1 MIDRRLAPRPAI
13 WSGIKVGLLA
23 LCVLLAVVARAPA
36 VQADPV
42 VAAAGDIACASST
55 PLPNACRQMATSNI
69 LVGMNPLDA
78 VLALGDIQYECGE
91 LANFQA
97 FYNPSWGRVKAKTR
111 PVPGNHEYQ
120 TSGCLGGTTGGAT
133 GYFNYFGD
141 AATPLHP
148 GCRVRCRG
156 WYSFDLGAWHL
167 IALNSNCGKVG
178 GCGASSPQVT
188 WLRADLAAT
197 TRSCILAFWHHPR
210 YASKG
215 GASTAVQPLWA
226 ALSDGGA
233 DLVLAG
239 HSHNYERFA
248 RLGRGTAGTVEP
260 ILDPIGMRQLVV
272 GTGGRS
278 HQGFKTIRTGSEVR
292 NKDTFGVLRLGLHP
306 GSYDWRFLPE
316 AGKTFSDSGS
326 DTCRGAP
333 R

>member
-1 MIDRRLAPRPAI
+1 MVA
-13 WSGIKVGLLA
+13 
-23 LCVLLAVVARAPA
+23 LAVLGTAPA

-42 VAAAGDIACASST
+42 VAAAGDIACKSNT
-55 PLPNACRQMATSNI
+55 VLPAECHQQATSNI
-69 LVGMNPLDA
+69 LVNNPFDA

-97 FYNPSWGRVKAKTR
+97 FYDKSWGRVKAKTR

-120 TSGCLGGTTGGAT
+120 TSGCLSGTTAGAG

-141 AATPLHP
+141 AATPLQP

-156 WYSFDLGAWHL
+156 YYSFNLGAWHL
-167 IALNSNCGKVG
+167 IALNSNCGKAG
-178 GCGASSPQVT
+178 GCGAGSPQET
-188 WLRADLAAT
+188 WLRADLGAT
-197 TRSCILAFWHHPR
+197 AQSCILAYWHHPR

-226 ALSDGGA
+226 ALYDAGA
-233 DLVLAG
+233 DLVLTG

-260 ILDPIGMRQLVV
+260 TLDPNGMRQIVV

-278 HQGFKTIRTGSEVR
+278 HHGFGTIRTGSEVR
-292 NKDTFGVLRLGLHP
+292 NKTAFGVLKVGLHA
-306 GSYDWRFLPE
+306 GSYDWQFLPE
-316 AGKTFSDSGS
+316 AGQTFTDAGS
-326 DTCRGAP
+326 NTCHAGRRAG
-333 R
+333 

>member
-1 MIDRRLAPRPAI
+1 VVA
-13 WSGIKVGLLA
+13 
-23 LCVLLAVVARAPA
+23 LAVLGTAPA

-42 VAAAGDIACASST
+42 VAAAGDIACKSNT
-55 PLPNACRQMATSNI
+55 VLPAECHQQATSNI
-69 LVGMNPLDA
+69 LVNNPFDA

-97 FYNPSWGRVKAKTR
+97 FYDKSWGRVKAKTR

-120 TSGCLGGTTGGAT
+120 TSGCLSGTTAGAG

-141 AATPLHP
+141 AATPLQP

-156 WYSFDLGAWHL
+156 YYSFNLGAWHL
-167 IALNSNCGKVG
+167 IALNSNCGKAG
-178 GCGASSPQVT
+178 GCGAGSPQET
-188 WLRADLAAT
+188 WLRADLGAT
-197 TRSCILAFWHHPR
+197 AQSCILAYWHHPR

-226 ALSDGGA
+226 ALYDAGA
-233 DLVLAG
+233 DLVLTG

-260 ILDPIGMRQLVV
+260 TLDPNGMRQIVV

-278 HQGFKTIRTGSEVR
+278 HHGFGTIRTGSEVR
-292 NKDTFGVLRLGLHP
+292 NKTAFGVLKVGLHA
-306 GSYDWRFLPE
+306 GSYDWQFLPE
-316 AGKTFSDSGS
+316 AGQTFTDAGS
-326 DTCRGAP
+326 NTCHAGRRAG
-333 R
+333 